1 MGERRGL
8 PHRPR
13 RSRVEKFSNHPPP
26 CRGTKKRTSGTLR
39 FVSVSRFVL
48 IFAPFVLEALH
59 VSFCGLYQARR
70 LTSNSASEIPEAF
83 SPDGKYVLFSASIQ
97 DPVESALFPSSRM
110 TELYKVPVK
119 GGSTVQV
126 LGTPAKMMSYL
137 PDGKRFLYQ
146 DVKGFEDEWRK
157 HHTSSV
163 TRDIWLYDPVKSM
176 HVNLTDRGGE
186 DRNPV
191 MAADGNTFYFLSE
204 RNGRTMNVYSATIEN
219 PKDAK
224 AVTDFKI
231 HPVRFLSRDV
241 NGILCFTYDGEIYT
255 MPEGGD

>member
-1 MGERRGL
+1 MKKKLLAILAIASVVPVASAITPLWLRDVQISPDGSTIAFTYKGDIYTVPSRGGSATRL
-8 PHRPR
+8 TSMP
-13 RSRVEKFSNHPPP
+13 SYESNPVWSPD
-26 CRGTKKRTSGTLR
+26 GKS
-39 FVSVSRFVL
+39 
-48 IFAPFVLEALH
+48 IAFASDRNGNFDIYAVDTA
-59 VSFCGLYQARR
+59 GGQARR

-204 RNGRTMNVYSATIEN
+204 RNGRTM
-219 PKDAK
+219 
-224 AVTDFKI
+224 
-231 HPVRFLSRDV
+231 
-241 NGILCFTYDGEIYT
+241 
-255 MPEGGD
+255 